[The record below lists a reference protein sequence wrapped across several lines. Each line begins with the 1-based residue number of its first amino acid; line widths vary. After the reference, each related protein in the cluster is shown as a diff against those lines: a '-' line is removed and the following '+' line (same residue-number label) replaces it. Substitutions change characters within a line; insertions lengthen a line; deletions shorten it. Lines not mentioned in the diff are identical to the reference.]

1 MRAQSVPPG
10 KNETKRD
17 FILPTWRQNALRF
30 ANAVFV
36 RKLFPIRMCSGCGK
50 AFQNFVKFGSFAC
63 KSNYVL
69 HNSIEIRF
77 SR

>member
-17 FILPTWRQNALRF
+17 FILPTWRQKRF
-30 ANAVFV
+30 EV
-36 RKLFPIRMCSGCGK
+36 RKCCVCEK
-50 AFQNFVKFGSFAC
+50 AFPDPDVFGLWESFSNFVKFGGFALN
-63 KSNYVL
+63 SNYVL